1 MEKMY
6 IKSRIDCPPPEAR
19 QLLKEKD
26 SLIQKQQDKLKDLE
40 STVTRLK
47 YERDILYST
56 LNKIILNVGS
66 VSSKPGSV
74 KDSKTIESGISTTPP
89 SSSSS
94 SSNSTSSLQSPQNK
108 NAVDQTSSVTHEDL
122 NENLKAILFT
132 ANSQAQHEKN
142 NQMQFLSE
150 DYLQFIQNQLHI
162 K

>member
-6 IKSRIDCPPPEAR
+6 IKSRLDCPPPDTR

-26 SLIQKQQDKLKDLE
+26 LLIQKQQEKLKDLD

-47 YERDILYST
+47 YERDILYNT
-56 LNKIILNVGS
+56 LNKIIVNVGN
-66 VSSKPGSV
+66 VSKSSSV

-108 NAVDQTSSVTHEDL
+108 NAIDSVASDEL
-122 NENLKAILFT
+122 NENLKAILFD
-132 ANSQAQHEKN
+132 NKP

-150 DYLQFIQNQLHI
+150 DYLQFIQNQLEI